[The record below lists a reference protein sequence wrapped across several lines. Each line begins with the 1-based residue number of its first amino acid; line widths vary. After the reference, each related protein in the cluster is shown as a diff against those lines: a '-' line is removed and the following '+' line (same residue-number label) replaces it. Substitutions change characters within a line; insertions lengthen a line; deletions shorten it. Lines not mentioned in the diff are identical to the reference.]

1 MLRTYEN
8 SLIEPVLGQMPAVPA
23 LTSNSPLLRCSAPFT
38 NLAGGV
44 EALKLRSEPVQIGH
58 VKNLVNIRSSSTL
71 NSTSWSSACLYVK
84 GIPTPL
90 DIL

>member
-38 NLAGGV
+38 NLAGCV
-44 EALKLRSEPVQIGH
+44 EASKLAGTDRSCKESGQ
-58 VKNLVNIRSSSTL
+58 
-71 NSTSWSSACLYVK
+71 Y
-84 GIPTPL
+84 
-90 DIL
+90 